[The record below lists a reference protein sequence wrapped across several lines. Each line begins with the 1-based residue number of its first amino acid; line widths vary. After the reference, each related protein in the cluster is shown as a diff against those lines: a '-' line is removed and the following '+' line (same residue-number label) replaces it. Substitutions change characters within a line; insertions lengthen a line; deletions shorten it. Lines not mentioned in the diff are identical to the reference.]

1 MTQTQFINYIGYST
15 VRPARIGAGRWT
27 GMIAWAKKNGFI
39 S

>member
-1 MTQTQFINYIGYST
+1 MTKTQFINYISYST

-27 GMIAWAKKNGFI
+27 AMIRWAKVNGFI

>member
-1 MTQTQFINYIGYST
+1 MTKTQFINYINYST

-27 GMIAWAKKNGFI
+27 AMIAWAKKNGFI